1 MRREARQ
8 RLRQCQS
15 PRTRPRL
22 QFIAKLSPHC
32 IAVSILVCT
41 KELQRAPSKITRQNR
56 VEPQSSFFHIRCV
69 VGKAHKATRRL
80 ALLKVLTVPRVLNRH
95 EVPEVKGPVSP
106 LRGLLLKRLRIE
118 EVRGLHVLCLLPLA
132 RACCTRGRCLGKLR
146 NGTCQ
151 LVQHHFACK
160 HRLLTCSSRAL
171 SPLRSLRSFACCRPR
186 HPAAAQGSRKP
197 AAQVSRPSASS
208 TAQRRNYAAKGRLG
222 SNTGATALESRADRV
237 PSAFSHSGKP
247 ERRPPHHTP
256 TNQRIWVLSA
266 AQAFRPDSKEW
277 IGRLRYHKNP
287 NRNLRSHSF
296 VQP

>member
-1 MRREARQ
+1 M
-8 RLRQCQS
+8 
-15 PRTRPRL
+15 
-22 QFIAKLSPHC
+22 
-32 IAVSILVCT
+32 
-41 KELQRAPSKITRQNR
+41 
-56 VEPQSSFFHIRCV
+56 
-69 VGKAHKATRRL
+69 
-80 ALLKVLTVPRVLNRH
+80 
-95 EVPEVKGPVSP
+95 
-106 LRGLLLKRLRIE
+106 LLLWRCPP
-118 EVRGLHVLCLLPLA
+118 V
-132 RACCTRGRCLGKLR
+132 CCDWP
-146 NGTCQ
+146 
-151 LVQHHFACK
+151 
-160 HRLLTCSSRAL
+160 SRAL

-197 AAQVSRPSASS
+197 AAQVSRPSAGS